1 MVRGGSNALRKG
13 AVNIEFGAAH
23 HGCRPGPILKHSG
36 VCAGEGV
43 PARQMDVGGAS
54 RQRKRI
60 TDSMTQAEA
69 EDDNSIAR
77 SGRGY
82 GGLRVVS
89 FESRMAA
96 DTARLIQR
104 AGGVAI
110 SAPSMKEVPL
120 ESNEA
125 AFTFAGDLLDGRID
139 IVLFLTGVGTRTL
152 FSVWK
157 TRFELPRLVEALA
170 RTAVVAR
177 GPKPVQALRE
187 LGVPIKITV
196 PEPNTW
202 RELLLALDE
211 SDASIEL
218 RGARI
223 AIQQYGVANDDL
235 TGELE
240 RRGALVTKVP
250 VYRWELPDD
259 RRPLEDAIRQ
269 ILARTVDVLLFTSSN
284 QVCNLLEV
292 VRSLGLEERFR
303 EAVCE
308 VVVGSV
314 GPLCTETLRE
324 QGFPVDF
331 EPSHP
336 KLGTLIKEGADLAPA
351 LIIARRDRMR
361 AARRSHA
368 TVTTPQQAAAAA
380 ARPAPADALQ
390 NSVFLR
396 ACRREA
402 VPYTPVWLMR
412 QAGRYMQE
420 YREVRARAPFLELCK
435 TPELAARVAVEAQQ
449 RIGADAAILFSDIL
463 LILEPMGLG
472 LEYVHGDGP
481 SLSALVRS
489 PQDVDRLREIDPLES
504 LSFVMDAVRQTRA
517 ELASDIPLIGF
528 SGAPF
533 TLASYVIEGGG
544 SRNYIQTKR
553 FFYEDKGA
561 WDAMMDKLARA
572 VAAYLNGQIA
582 AGVQAVQLFDSWV
595 GCLSPSDFRTY
606 VFPHMKTLT
615 SLLPKDVPLI
625 QFGTDTATLLDM
637 QVESGCSVIG
647 VDHRVAIGPVF
658 DRFPEVAVQG
668 NLDPV
673 LLFADPAVIRRE
685 AARVLEEVGGRPGHV
700 FNLGHGI
707 LPGTPVD
714 HVIALVDAVHELSRK
729 A

>member
-1 MVRGGSNALRKG
+1 MAQPEV
-13 AVNIEFGAAH
+13 E
-23 HGCRPGPILKHSG
+23 
-36 VCAGEGV
+36 E
-43 PARQMDVGGAS
+43 
-54 RQRKRI
+54 
-60 TDSMTQAEA
+60 
-69 EDDNSIAR
+69 DNSIAR

-96 DTARLIQR
+96 EAARLIQR
-104 AGGVAI
+104 NGGVAI

-125 AFTFAGDLLDGRID
+125 AFTFGEKLLAGQID

-152 FSVWK
+152 FSAWK
-157 TRFELPRLVEALA
+157 TRFELPQLVEALA
-170 RTAVVAR
+170 RATVVAR

-187 LGVPIKITV
+187 LGVPIAITV

-211 SDASIEL
+211 ADESIEV

-235 TGELE
+235 TAELE
-240 RRGALVTKVP
+240 RRGAEITQVP

-269 ILARTVDVLLFTSSN
+269 LLARTADVLLFTSSN
-284 QVCNLLEV
+284 QVYNLLEV
-292 VRSLGLEERFR
+292 VRGLGLEDRFR
-303 EAVCE
+303 DGVRE

-314 GPLCTETLRE
+314 GPLCSETLRE
-324 QGFPVDF
+324 HGFPVDF

-336 KLGTLIKEGADLAPA
+336 KLGTLIKEGADLSPA
-351 LIIARRDRMR
+351 LVIARRERMR
-361 AARRSHA
+361 GAVRSAARVEPAGSVR
-368 TVTTPQQAAAAA
+368 AAA
-380 ARPAPADALQ
+380 PAPGAMSDALRE
-390 NSVFLR
+390 SVFLR
-396 ACRREA
+396 ACRREP

-420 YREVRARAPFLELCK
+420 YREIRARAPFLELCK
-435 TPELAARVAVEAQQ
+435 TPELAARVAVEARQ
-449 RIGADAAILFSDIL
+449 RIDADAAILFSDIL
-463 LILEPMGLG
+463 LIHEPMGLG

-481 SLSALVRS
+481 SLSGLVRGRE
-489 PQDVDRLREIDPLES
+489 DVDRLREIDPVES

-517 ELASDIPLIGF
+517 ELPPGIPLIGF

-553 FFYEDKGA
+553 FLYEDKGA

-595 GCLSPSDFRTY
+595 GCLSPSDFRTF
-606 VFPHMKTLT
+606 VLPHMKTLT
-615 SLLPKDVPLI
+615 ALLPKDVPLI
-625 QFGTDTATLLDM
+625 QFGTDTATLLEM

-647 VDHRVAIGPVF
+647 VDHRVPIGPVF
-658 DRFPEVAVQG
+658 ERFPDIAVQG

-673 LLFADPAVIRRE
+673 TLFASPDVIRRE
-685 AARVLEEVGGRPGHV
+685 AARILEEAAGRPGHI

-714 HVIALVDAVHELSRK
+714 NVIALVDAVHELSAK
-729 A
+729 PGTGTGF

>member
-1 MVRGGSNALRKG
+1 MTPPQTESLETARNTRG
-13 AVNIEFGAAH
+13 F
-23 HGCRPGPILKHSG
+23 
-36 VCAGEGV
+36 
-43 PARQMDVGGAS
+43 
-54 RQRKRI
+54 
-60 TDSMTQAEA
+60 
-69 EDDNSIAR
+69 
-77 SGRGY
+77 

-96 DTARLIQR
+96 DAARLIHS

-125 AFTFAGDLLDGRID
+125 AFTFAEGLLAGRFD
-139 IVLFLTGVGTRTL
+139 IVVFLTGVGARTL
-152 FSVWK
+152 FSTWK
-157 TRFELPRLVEALA
+157 TRFDTAALAEALA
-170 RTAVVAR
+170 KTTVVAR

-187 LGVPIKITV
+187 NGVRAGVTV

-202 RELLLALDE
+202 RELLGALDE
-211 SDASIEL
+211 AAESVEI

-223 AIQQYGVANDDL
+223 AVQQYGVANDDL
-235 TGELE
+235 VGELE
-240 RRGALVTKVP
+240 RRGATVTQVP
-250 VYRWELPDD
+250 VYRWAMPDD
-259 RRPLEDAIRQ
+259 RGPLEDAIRQ
-269 ILARTVDVLLFTSSN
+269 VISRTVDVLLFTSSN
-284 QVCNLLEV
+284 QIYNLVEV
-292 VRSLGLEERFR
+292 VRDLGVEDAFR
-303 EAVCE
+303 DGARE
-308 VVVGSV
+308 VVIGSV
-314 GPLCTETLRE
+314 GPLCSETLRE
-324 QGFPVDF
+324 HDFLVDF

-336 KLGTLIKEGADLAPA
+336 KLGTLIKEASELSPA
-351 LIIARRDRMR
+351 IVIARRQRMR
-361 AARRSHA
+361 SGARVEAASGPR
-368 TVTTPQQAAAAA
+368 AAAATTL
-380 ARPAPADALQ
+380 AD
-390 NSVFLR
+390 SVFLR
-396 ACRREA
+396 ACRREP

-420 YREVRARAPFLELCK
+420 YREVRARASFIELCK
-435 TPELAARVAVEAQQ
+435 SPELAAQVAVDAQQ

-481 SLSALVRS
+481 SLSSLVRT
-489 PQDVDRLREIDPLES
+489 PRDVDRLRETNPVES
-504 LSFVMDAVRQTRA
+504 LSYVMDAVRRTRA
-517 ELASDIPLIGF
+517 ELAPGIPLIGF

-544 SRNYIQTKR
+544 SRNYVQTKR
-553 FFYEDKGA
+553 FMYADKGA
-561 WDAMMDKLARA
+561 WDAMMDRLARA

-606 VFPHMKTLT
+606 VAPHMRTVT

-625 QFGTDTATLLDM
+625 QFGTDTATLLDL

-647 VDHRVAIGPVF
+647 VDHRVPLGPVF
-658 DRFPEVAVQG
+658 ERFPGTAVQG

-673 LLFADPAVIRRE
+673 VLFADPAVVRRE
-685 AARVLEEVGGRPGHV
+685 ARRVLDEAAGRPGHV

-714 HVIALVDAVHELSRK
+714 NVIALVDAVHEMSSK
-729 A
+729 Q